1 MRNEDFRKLSEFVSE
16 SGVLVPTLVRPKPD
30 GRHEMVSGHRR
41 KKTSEYAGRQRLPCT
56 VRELTEDE
64 ATIIIVD
71 SDLHREK
78 VLPSKT
84 AYAYKLKL
92 EAIKYQGSRSDITSG
107 QVVTRFRT
115 DNMIAE

>member
-1 MRNEDFRKLSEFVSE
+1 M
-16 SGVLVPTLVRPKPD
+16 
-30 GRHEMVSGHRR
+30 
-41 KKTSEYAGRQRLPCT
+41 PCT